1 VAAPTP
7 SGLRSARQA
16 RLRGHYNG
24 CMEQVDAV
32 VIGAGV
38 VGLAVAR
45 ALALAGREVLILEA
59 AEAFGTGTSARN
71 SEVIH
76 AGLYYPTGSLK
87 ARLCVQGKQ
96 LLYRY
101 CAARG
106 VAHQRIGKILVA
118 TSDEERPVLEKY
130 RAQAAIHGVTL
141 QPLSA
146 ADVTRMEPAVRAVA
160 GLWSESTGIIDSHGL
175 MLALLGDAESA
186 GATLVTHTPVRRMQT
201 APGADEG
208 LILECGGAAPMH
220 LACRLVVNAAGHAAQ
235 ALAGPWA
242 GKIPAHYAKGHYFTL
257 SGRSPFS
264 HLVYPMPNSAGL
276 GIHVTLDLAG
286 RCRFGPDVTR
296 WLPHLPRPED
306 YAFEA
311 GLREV
316 FAEAIRLYWP
326 DLDADRLQPDYTGIR
341 PKVSGP
347 GEPAGDFI
355 VQGPGAHR
363 IAGLVNLFGIESPGL
378 TSCMAL
384 AREVLGHLDLATD
397 PADDF

>member
-1 VAAPTP
+1 
-7 SGLRSARQA
+7 
-16 RLRGHYNG
+16 
-24 CMEQVDAV
+24 MEQVDAV

-87 ARLCVQGKQ
+87 AHLCVQGKA

-106 VAHQRIGKILVA
+106 VAHQQIGKLLVA
-118 TSDEERPVLEKY
+118 TSEDERPALEKY
-130 RAQAAIHGVTL
+130 RAQAAINGVVL
-141 QPLSA
+141 EPRSA
-146 ADVTRMEPAVRAVA
+146 AEVARLEPAVRAVA
-160 GLWSESTGIIDSHGL
+160 GLWSPSTGIIDSHGL
-175 MLALLGDAESA
+175 MLALLGDAEA
-186 GATLVTHTPVRRMQT
+186 TGATLVTHTPVLRVRSS
-201 APGADEG
+201 ADGAFVLD
-208 LILECGGAAPMH
+208 CGGPSPMQ
-220 LACRLVVNAAGHAAQ
+220 LGCRLVVNSAGHAAQ
-235 ALAGPWA
+235 RMARDLVGPV
-242 GKIPAHYAKGHYFTL
+242 PAHFAKGHYFTL

-296 WLPHLPRPED
+296 WIAQEPQAGD
-306 YAFEA
+306 YAFEE
-311 GLREV
+311 GLRES
-316 FAEAIRLYWP
+316 FAQAIRLYWP
-326 DLDADRLQPDYTGIR
+326 DLEIDRLQPGYTGIR

-347 GEPAGDFI
+347 GEAAGDFI
-355 VQGPGAHR
+355 IQGPKAHGL
-363 IAGLVNLFGIESPGL
+363 AGLVNLFGIESPGL
-378 TSCMAL
+378 TSSLAL
-384 AREVLGHLDLATD
+384 AREVLASLGLPIEGTEN
-397 PADDF
+397 F